1 MTISVILVNH
11 SQVED
16 GAQNIL
22 KTPCKTAWQ
31 SAFCSVVQRPH
42 GTSRASST
50 TVYRRGLGASIL
62 PQASHHLHTNL
73 CKWHQGSSAETLEV
87 PFIQLLHEVVF
98 PNFPPTGHN
107 ILGKWA
113 SWFPVSICCC
123 PIVDSLTFQDWEF
136 ISTSLLVGGNG
147 KIWKV

>member
-42 GTSRASST
+42 GTSSASST

-73 CKWHQGSSAETLEV
+73 CKWHQGSSAQRLWRC
-87 PFIQLLHEVVF
+87 LSYSYCMRL
-98 PNFPPTGHN
+98 
-107 ILGKWA
+107 
-113 SWFPVSICCC
+113 S
-123 PIVDSLTFQDWEF
+123 SLTFHP
-136 ISTSLLVGGNG
+136 LVTTFLANG
-147 KIWKV
+147 PPGFLSPFVVVQKWTL